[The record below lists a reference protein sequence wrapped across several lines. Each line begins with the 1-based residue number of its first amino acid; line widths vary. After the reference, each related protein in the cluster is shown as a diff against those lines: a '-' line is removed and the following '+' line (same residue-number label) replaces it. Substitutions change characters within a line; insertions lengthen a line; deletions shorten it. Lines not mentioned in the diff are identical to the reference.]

1 MRDKERLHDY
11 RFVPEPNLPPLRLS
25 DESRSEVNGQQLVS
39 VSDISRSLPLLPHHV
54 RHSLCHDHSLTLEQA
69 NTLQVGSIALQLQCL
84 TVV

>member
-25 DESRSEVNGQQLVS
+25 DESRSEVNGQRLVS
-39 VSDISRSLPLLPHHV
+39 VSDISRSLPPLPHHV
-54 RHSLCHDHSLTLEQA
+54 RHSLCRDHSLTLEQA
-69 NTLQVGSIALQLQCL
+69 NTLQVGTIASLQCL